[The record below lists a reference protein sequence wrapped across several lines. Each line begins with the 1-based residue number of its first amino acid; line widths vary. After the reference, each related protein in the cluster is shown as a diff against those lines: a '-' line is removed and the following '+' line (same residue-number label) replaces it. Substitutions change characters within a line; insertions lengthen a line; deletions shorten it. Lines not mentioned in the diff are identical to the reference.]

1 MRGLKSALTI
11 QHCRR
16 SLNGRLGK
24 HRDST
29 IRFGSSDGHARNL
42 RRMSTQVK
50 ALELYTAA
58 LADTAQ
64 KVERTISLLQT
75 WPNTGVGKTGSGGI

>member
-1 MRGLKSALTI
+1 MDRGKSSALTI

-24 HRDST
+24 HRHST

-42 RRMSTQVK
+42 RRMSTQMK

-58 LADTAQ
+58 LADTAAALA
-64 KVERTISLLQT
+64 R
-75 WPNTGVGKTGSGGI
+75 